1 MIYSGMAV
9 GFADEHAPIN
19 GRQFP
24 REPLEAFA
32 SFEGF

>member
-9 GFADEHAPIN
+9 GFADEHSPIN
-19 GRQFP
+19 GWRFP

-32 SFEGF
+32 SFGGF